1 MTMNDTKQ
9 TSRPE
14 SGTEDDT
21 HITRTQHGD
30 TEAFNLLVTKYQ
42 SQIESLILGQ
52 VHNPETAKDLTQE
65 TWIKA
70 YQALPHFR
78 GDSAF
83 YTWLYQIAQN
93 VCTDFF
99 RRQQTLA
106 KTFSPK
112 EVDDTLHSTDTHPCP
127 SKPLVQKELQAIL
140 RTAQQHLP
148 PMRKKVFTLRYQ
160 EELPIKAIAKRLGK
174 SEGTIKTH
182 ISKAKSQL
190 RELLRPYLQNKPLP
204 WY

>member
-1 MTMNDTKQ
+1 MFHFDEN
-9 TSRPE
+9 RL
-14 SGTEDDT
+14 
-21 HITRTQHGD
+21 IARTQQGD
-30 TEAFNLLVTKYQ
+30 AQGFNPLVTKYQ
-42 SQIESLILGQ
+42 PKIEALILRQ
-52 VHNPETAKDLTQE
+52 VRNTETAKDLTQD
-65 TWIKA
+65 TFVKA
-70 YQALPHFR
+70 YTAI
-78 GDSAF
+78 GDFKGECAF
-83 YTWLYQIAQN
+83 YTWLYRIAQN

-99 RRQQTLA
+99 RRQQARA
-106 KTFSPK
+106 KTFSH
-112 EVDDTLHSTDTHPCP
+112 ESLDDTLHSTDTHPCP

-140 RTAQQHLP
+140 RKAQQHLP
-148 PMRKKVFTLRYQ
+148 PMRKKVFYLRYT